1 MIAPVIGRQGVKGT
15 GNQERQNDSFNDFA
29 GKTAG
34 FHFDALEN
42 SDIFN

>member
-1 MIAPVIGRQGVKGT
+1 MIAPAVIRQGVKGT
-15 GNQERQNDSFNDFA
+15 KNQGCQNDSFNDFA
-29 GKTAG
+29 EKTAE